1 MIKTDPRL
9 RKEEGKK
16 RNPTDDYRE
25 NVSEVPPKLSCNEA
39 VATTSVMPFP
49 PFPGCKDESI
59 PQAPPQTLLSG
70 VQPIIIIDEKR
81 MDLG

>member
-1 MIKTDPRL
+1 
-9 RKEEGKK
+9 
-16 RNPTDDYRE
+16 
-25 NVSEVPPKLSCNEA
+25 
-39 VATTSVMPFP
+39 MPFP